1 MGKDIIFYS
10 NFCRYSKEIL
20 TTVTKSKLNDLL
32 TFICVD
38 DKNIQLPPFL
48 TAVPTIYIANEKKII
63 MDENIQDWIKSKQ
76 NSGNDGLLDSYFSES
91 SNFSASFSNL
101 DDSEDKSFVSDFTYL
116 DQPIDSINT
125 PQEISGDKNKDN
137 DVSKSYED
145 LQNSRTM
152 SNNTR
157 QGGQFRMG

>member
-1 MGKDIIFYS
+1 MSKDIIFFS
-10 NFCRYSKEIL
+10 NYCRYSKEVL
-20 TTVTKSKLNDLL
+20 TEITKSKLNDLL

-63 MDENIQDWIKSKQ
+63 MDENIQNWLKSKQ
-76 NSGNDGLLDSYFSES
+76 NSGNSGFLDSYFSGG

-101 DDSEDKSFVSDFTYL
+101 DDSEDKSFVSEFTYL

-125 PQEISGDKNKDN
+125 PQEISDDKNKGN
-137 DVSKSYED
+137 DISKSFED

-152 SNNTR
+152 SNNT
-157 QGGQFRMG
+157 QHAGQYRM